1 MKEGGSVQLGIRK
14 ADGVTNDWCPFDDFS
29 LIYWG
34 DGDENAPTAVDDVIS
49 ENAAIVLATEW
60 YTIDGMRVA
69 EPKKGGIYIRV
80 NKMSDGS
87 KKAMK
92 VMVK

>member
-1 MKEGGSVQLGIRK
+1 M
-14 ADGVTNDWCPFDDFS
+14 
-29 LIYWG
+29 
-34 DGDENAPTAVDDVIS
+34 
-49 ENAAIVLATEW
+49 ATEW